1 MMVPVSGGLVAGV
14 WLAPLRDAGLR
25 PGGARSLREVV
36 MGSSG
41 TGTLDEAYQRLHATG
56 PEFDGW
62 LSNHGPMAAEAMVRR
77 GHAGQ
82 VHRWLDGYM
91 RRLEEFPRGSGPIG
105 SAWQD
110 ALGDPRRI
118 ADWTGYFDREV
129 TGQPW
134 RQVLDTWWPRLL
146 PGVAAAATHGVI
158 RVGHAVRALTED
170 GEDADHLTELA
181 HGLAYWAAR
190 WQPVPGAPAAGPLPV
205 TAAAGEPAGA
215 AAAAADP
222 LAAVPRIADQSG
234 GIRERLAQLAELPGW
249 PAALAAPQIPA
260 SAEALRSW
268 LAGLVDAATIRYLR
282 YGHGESTMLVHSA
295 TAPNAVL
302 RTLPVLDRR
311 LWAPSVAASWA
322 AAAALTAIYTPAAP
336 AAQTEL
342 PDSPAGPQ
350 AVQETFAQAVEH
362 GDEHVIK
369 FADTAAD
376 VYARTGNADAL
387 AAAVRAA
394 QLIGR

>member
-1 MMVPVSGGLVAGV
+1 
-14 WLAPLRDAGLR
+14 
-25 PGGARSLREVV
+25 
-36 MGSSG
+36 MGSSA

-82 VHRWLDGYM
+82 VHRWLDVYM
-91 RRLEEFPRGSGPIG
+91 RRLEEFPRGTGPIG
-105 SAWQD
+105 SEWQD

-118 ADWTGYFDREV
+118 ADWTVYFRREV
-129 TGQPW
+129 SGQSW
-134 RQVLDTWWPRLL
+134 RQALETWWPRLL

-158 RVGHAVRALTED
+158 RVGHAVRALMDD
-170 GEDADHLTELA
+170 GEDADHLAELA

-190 WQPVPGAPAAGPLPV
+190 WQPVPGVPAAGPPPATARTEDRGRAGAGP
-205 TAAAGEPAGA
+205 TAADA
-215 AAAAADP
+215 

-234 GIRERLAQLAELPGW
+234 GIGDRLARLAELPDW

-260 SAEALRSW
+260 SAEALEPW
-268 LAGLVDAATIRYLR
+268 LAGLVDAAVLRYLR
-282 YGHGESTMLVHSA
+282 YGHGEGIMLVHSA

-302 RTLPVLDRR
+302 RTLPVLDRQ

-322 AAAALTAIYTPAAP
+322 ATAALTAIYGPGDAAP
-336 AAQTEL
+336 RAGL
-342 PDSPAGPQ
+342 PDAPAGERP
-350 AVQETFAQAVEH
+350 AEETFARAVEH

-369 FADTAAD
+369 FADTATD
-376 VYARTGNADAL
+376 VYARTHNTDAL
-387 AAAVRAA
+387 AAAIRATC
-394 QLIGR
+394 LIGR